1 MPFLDHLEELRT
13 RLLRALGALV
23 VCFGVGLWLVEQFQ
37 VVALLKRP
45 IEQYL
50 PDGRLVFLNPTAPLL
65 IVFKLGFIVGLLLA
79 SPVII
84 WQIWAFLSPAL
95 YERERR
101 VVVPALSVGVVLFLI
116 GAALGYLFVVPQ
128 ALKVLFGFQSE
139 ALSPMITYDG
149 YFDFVLQIVLALGL
163 SFELPLVIVILALL
177 GVATPAGLSRFRRV
191 AVVLSAIAGA
201 VLSPGADVI
210 SMVMMTIPLVLLY
223 EIGFAGAVVIHR
235 RRLRKA
241 ATAVPLVLLALAAW
255 PRPALAQQD
264 SVAAVK
270 ARADSAARADSLRL
284 PGYGIAPGAALDT
297 TQARR
302 LGLPTEPSMQFAP
315 PDSAYSALL
324 QLPGYNVVKFRSDS
338 ARVLAEEKEL
348 RLSGRAMTERDGSV
362 MEADEIEYADP
373 QCRLDARGDPKLFGQ
388 GEVLVGDEIHYDTCR
403 RRGVVRQ
410 ALTTFE
416 ETGTTWFL
424 RGNVA
429 KDSVNT
435 KLFAGHGELTSC
447 DLPVPH
453 YHFAA
458 RRLKWVS
465 REMIAARSV
474 VIYVRDVPVFW
485 MPFLWQDMRPGRH
498 SGILTPQVG
507 LNDIV
512 RTNSSYNRQ
521 IVNVGYYWVIND
533 YLDATFWMDWYA
545 RRYIRYAGR
554 LQYRWLDRFIDG
566 GLQVD
571 RQDELG
577 EVQGNSMTIAWN
589 HSQRFN
595 INSSVNIQLNYSTNT
610 TVRNNNAIDPIL
622 NTRQITSAA
631 SYRRRFAWGD
641 ATLGGS
647 ARQST
652 TDESIT
658 LQLPS
663 LSVTPKPIGLSRSV
677 TWSPGLLV
685 TNDLLLNQ
693 RRGDLLVTNPSG
705 GLDTLKNEF
714 DQRTTAANLRTPI
727 RFGSFDW
734 QNSVRFLDQSSSGRD
749 STVARVPDE
758 STPDPTDSITVRTF
772 RDGSFRSEFDWE
784 TGVNLPLLFR
794 STWKLQPTLG
804 VTNRTAGAFAIR
816 NVQSGGDWVTQGK
829 RFQFSL
835 SLTPTFFGFFNLPGL
850 GLSRIRHSI
859 NPLLRYAY
867 SPSASIPDDYARAVS
882 IPGQSPL
889 LESPATQTLSLSL
902 QQNFE
907 GKQRPLPGDTLGTS
921 ARKLRLLSIQTSA
934 ITYDF
939 EQAKLPGR
947 TGWQTN
953 TLTNSLLSDL
963 LPGFSVSL
971 THDLFDGT
979 AGIEGARL
987 DPFLQSLQANFQVTP
1002 ATVQALLRVFGLGR
1016 RDTTP
1021 GAQRP
1026 PPGTG
1031 GFVPSYPGMPG
1042 TTFGRNPMQS
1052 ARRPF
1057 SAQFGLTMSRF
1068 RQEQGQT
1075 AAPPPSQ
1082 KNLSY
1087 AVAFSPTAFW
1097 GLSWNGQY
1105 DITTSTFVSQSIA
1118 LDRDLHEWKARFEF
1132 RLNPNGNRA
1141 FYFSI
1146 FLTDLPDLKWDYN
1159 QTTFE
1164 E

>member
-23 VCFGVGLWLVEQFQ
+23 VCFGAGLWLVERFQ
-37 VVALLKRP
+37 LVALLKRP
-45 IEQYL
+45 IEHFL
-50 PDGRLVFLNPTAPLL
+50 PDGRLVFLNPTEPLL
-65 IVFKLGFIVGLLLA
+65 IVFKLGFLVGLLLS

-116 GAALGYLFVVPQ
+116 GAAIGYLFVVPQ
-128 ALKVLFGFQSE
+128 ALRVLFGFQSE
-139 ALSPMITYDG
+139 ALTPMITYDG
-149 YFDFVLQIVLALGL
+149 YFDFVLQIVLALGI

-177 GVATPAGLSRFRRV
+177 GVVTPAGLSRFRRV
-191 AVVLSAIAGA
+191 AIILSAIAGA
-201 VLSPGADVI
+201 VLSPGADII
-210 SMVMMTIPLVLLY
+210 SMVMMTLPLVLLY
-223 EIGFAGAVVIHR
+223 EIGVAGAALIHR
-235 RRLRKA
+235 RRLRRA
-241 ATAVPLVLLALAAW
+241 AAALPLVLLALGALAQ
-255 PRPALAQQD
+255 PATAQQD
-264 SVAAVK
+264 SLAAVK
-270 ARADSAARADSLRL
+270 ARADSIARADSLRG
-284 PGYGIAPGAALDT
+284 GYGIAPGAALDT
-297 TQARR
+297 AQARR
-302 LGLPTEPSMQFAP
+302 LGLPTQPSMQFAP

-324 QLPGYNVVKFRSDS
+324 ELPGYNVVKFRSDS
-338 ARVLAEEKEL
+338 ARILAEEKEL
-348 RLSGRAMTERDGSV
+348 RLSGRAMTERDGSI

-373 QCRLDARGDPKLFGQ
+373 QCRLNARGDPKLFGQ
-388 GEVLVGDEIHYDTCR
+388 GEVLIGDEIFYDTCR
-403 RRGVVRQ
+403 RRGVVRE

-416 ETGTTWFL
+416 EAGTTWFL

-435 KLFAGHGELTSC
+435 KLFAGHGALTSC

-453 YHFAA
+453 YHFAT
-458 RRLKWVS
+458 RKLKWVS
-465 REMIAARSV
+465 QEMIAARSV
-474 VIYVRDVPVFW
+474 VIYVRDVPIFW
-485 MPFLWQDMRPGRH
+485 LPFLWQDMRPGRH

-507 LNDIV
+507 LNDIL
-512 RTNSSYNRQ
+512 RTNSNYNRQ

-533 YLDATFWMDWYA
+533 YLDATFWLDWYA

-554 LQYRWLDRFIDG
+554 VQYRWLDRFIDG
-566 GLQVD
+566 GLQLD
-571 RQDELG
+571 RQEELG
-577 EVQGNSMTIAWN
+577 EVDGNSLTIAWN
-589 HSQRFN
+589 HSQRFS
-595 INSSVNIQLNYSTNT
+595 INSSVNVQLNYSTNT
-610 TVRNNNAIDPIL
+610 TVRSNNAIDPIL

-631 SYRRRFAWGD
+631 SYRRRFSWGD
-641 ATLGGS
+641 ASLGGS

-652 TDESIT
+652 SDESIT
-658 LQLPS
+658 LQLPT
-663 LSVTPKPIGLSRSV
+663 LSVTPKPIGISNSI

-693 RRGDLLVTNPSG
+693 VRDSQLVTNPGG
-705 GLDTLKNEF
+705 GLDTLKSQF
-714 DQRTTAANLRTPI
+714 DQRTTTASLRTPI

-734 QNSVRFLDQSSSGRD
+734 QNSVRYLDQSSNGRD

-794 STWKLQPTLG
+794 SSWKLQPTLG
-804 VTNRTAGAFAIR
+804 VSNRTGGAFAVR

-867 SPSASIPDDYARAVS
+867 SPKATIPDDYAQAVTL
-882 IPGQSPL
+882 PGQSPL
-889 LESPATQTLSLSL
+889 LESPATQTVSLSL

-907 GKQRPLPGDTLGTS
+907 GKSKALPGDTLGTS
-921 ARKLRLLSIQTSA
+921 ARKIRLLSIQTSS
-934 ITYDF
+934 ISFDF

-963 LPGFSVSL
+963 LPGFNVSV

-979 AGIEGARL
+979 AGIQGARL

-1002 ATVQALLRVFGLGR
+1002 ATVRGLLGIFGVGKK
-1016 RDTTP
+1016 DTTVT
-1021 GAQRP
+1021 GQRP
-1026 PPGTG
+1026 PDNTG
-1031 GFVPSYPGMPG
+1031 GYVPSYPGMPG

-1057 SAQFGLTMSRF
+1057 SAQLGLTISRF

-1075 AAPPPSQ
+1075 AEPPPAQ

-1087 AVAFSPTAFW
+1087 SLAFSPTAFW
-1097 GLSWNGQY
+1097 GLSWIGQY
-1105 DITTSTFVSQSIA
+1105 DITNSTFVSQSIA
-1118 LDRDLHEWKARFEF
+1118 LDRDLHEWRARFEF

-1164 E
+1164 D